1 MISNLIQI
9 SWLIMDN
16 VLKYYDS
23 EDIFQFK
30 QDVEFT
36 IKSFSKLHSKSREC
50 EEIQQL
56 FEELLEEHFGDYF
69 DDHAEEDAS
78 KPKKRSRPSESPER
92 DDLSP
97 KHKRPVGRPPKA
109 PKSDG
114 DEDAANPTSASMD
127 STQLVSF
134 DLTRAG
140 FAVFPLMIMT
150 VLKVALKS
158 IVKAIAKEDID
169 EIFMHPVDSK

>member
-30 QDVEFT
+30 LDVEFT

-78 KPKKRSRPSESPER
+78 
-92 DDLSP
+92 
-97 KHKRPVGRPPKA
+97 
-109 PKSDG
+109 
-114 DEDAANPTSASMD
+114 
-127 STQLVSF
+127 
-134 DLTRAG
+134 
-140 FAVFPLMIMT
+140 
-150 VLKVALKS
+150 
-158 IVKAIAKEDID
+158 
-169 EIFMHPVDSK
+169 